1 MFTIL
6 TSNETALI
14 SKNISNYIQ
23 LAYSMTSVNSL
34 NQVKSKILLCT
45 RKCNSFH
52 GVVQKCS
59 FSTLFTLTLLPIR
72 SAQYRDK
79 CHYFMSQDGKF
90 GHVTKAGQDWLQI
103 SERSFSMYLRCPNNN
118 MRDCYTVDVFQ
129 NMTCF
134 GHRRLAVYNANKMD
148 VTEEQLL

>member
-1 MFTIL
+1 
-6 TSNETALI
+6 
-14 SKNISNYIQ
+14 
-23 LAYSMTSVNSL
+23 MTSVNSL

-90 GHVTKAGQDWLQI
+90 GHVTKAGQDWL
-103 SERSFSMYLRCPNNN
+103 
-118 MRDCYTVDVFQ
+118 
-129 NMTCF
+129 
-134 GHRRLAVYNANKMD
+134 
-148 VTEEQLL
+148 